1 MANIKIPSIR
11 IYDKENDKVLD
22 NKIYGVEWSADKN
35 YYELDGNVSYGYNS
49 TVLNYQNA
57 NTPQDSSSVFH
68 FNDTVGDKYTKSVV
82 FGAGIITVRTAKF
95 DVVIPRQQDN
105 GKTIIMSAESGVD
118 ENNNAKITYST
129 TGTIKKGSC
138 SLSVNV
144 VGLMYGIQ
152 VNSVSYRDVV
162 YDRENST
169 TKEVGLEYETDC
181 VYGED
186 NLILTY
192 PNHLAEIDVT
202 SQGVSWDEDNFYI
215 NGLIVP
221 VAYSVYYTE
230 NPILQTYR
238 IPNDEGSDHVVF
250 NRTVDGKAEQ
260 FVFSSIEINI
270 PVSEYIIK
278 ESSFSGTI
286 GDEKTEFSIEKN
298 SLMSYDS
305 QIIIDEELSINWG
318 SLLQENGAEDVRNNI
333 GRRMLSDNNL
343 EYYLLSTPTY
353 NTDVYLQDGVGHIG
367 VLKAGQSSTVV
378 RWGEI
383 TQYWTA
389 ILAPRVFNAVANKI
403 IKDWQK
409 GKETATIR
417 VSVNDYYDTDGN
429 IAVSINKHCGAD
441 GQELNLP
448 MLFKNGDKVIPF
460 VATPNGDRPMSL
472 RPNGSPKSFRVT
484 GVTLISDGAVWQEL
498 QLQEVSD

>member
-1 MANIKIPSIR
+1 MANIEIPSIR

-35 YYELDGNVSYGYNS
+35 YYDLDSNASYGYNS
-49 TVLNYQNA
+49 TDLNYQNA
-57 NTPQDSSSVFH
+57 NTPSVSSSVFE
-68 FNDTVGDKYTKSVV
+68 FNNTVGDSYTKNVV
-82 FGAGIITVRTAKF
+82 FGAGSITVRTAKF
-95 DVVIPRQQDN
+95 DVVVPRQQDN
-105 GKTIIMSAESGVD
+105 GKIIIMSAESGVD

-129 TGTIKKGSC
+129 TGIIKKGSC
-138 SLSVNV
+138 SISVNV
-144 VGLMYGIQ
+144 VGRDNGIQ

-162 YDRENST
+162 YNRENST

-192 PNHLAEIDVT
+192 PSNLAEIDVT

-221 VAYSVYYTE
+221 IAYSVYYTE
-230 NPILQTYR
+230 NPINQSYR
-238 IPNDEGSDHVVF
+238 IPNDGSGQVIF
-250 NRTVDGKAEQ
+250 NRTVAGKAEQ
-260 FVFSSIEINI
+260 LVFSSIEINI
-270 PVSEYIIK
+270 PVSEYRIT
-278 ESSFSGTI
+278 ETSFSGTI

-305 QIIIDEELSINWG
+305 QIIIDEELSIDWG
-318 SLLQENGAEDVRNNI
+318 NLLQENGAEDVRNNI

-343 EYYLLSTPTY
+343 EYYLLSPQTY
-353 NTDVYLQDGVGHIG
+353 NADIYLQDGVGNRG
-367 VLKAGQSSTVV
+367 VLKAGQSSTIV

-383 TQYWTA
+383 TPYWTA
-389 ILAPRVFNAVANKI
+389 MLAPKIFNAVANKI
-403 IKDWQK
+403 IKDWQN

-417 VSVNDYYDTDGN
+417 VSINNYYDTDGN
-429 IAVSINKHCGAD
+429 IALSITDESK
-441 GQELNLP
+441 P
-448 MLFKNGDKVIPF
+448 MLFKNGDMVIPY
-460 VATPNGDRPMSL
+460 VATPNGDRPMSSN
-472 RPNGSPKSFRVT
+472 PDGTPKEFLVT

-498 QLQEVSD
+498 QLQEVSG